1 MPSGRAAGRS
11 ALIAVLAAGAAL
23 LVACRSDAPTTP
35 PAEPSRAEPARVAPA
50 LTPVAASPA
59 PAAGDPRSAEGGP
72 AAAAPWTAARWSTVL
87 ETMAAWDV
95 AEIGAAIE
103 SAVRDDEPAMVPV
116 LTELLRFWI
125 PFELQE
131 TVDWALWAL
140 TGEDL
145 GGDWG
150 AAVEW
155 LGGHP
160 ETPVPPGFA
169 GWKAELYAARVDPA
183 FRRFLGDG
191 VASTIRVEL
200 VQWGGVAVDG
210 IPALVNPAFV
220 EGAEARY
227 LVPGEL
233 VFGVELGGDA
243 RAYPLRILDWH
254 EMVNDV
260 VGGVPVALA
269 YCTLCGAGVL
279 YDARAGDEVL
289 EFGSS
294 GLLYES
300 NKLMYDRATDTLW
313 NQLTGEPVMGARAGS
328 GVRLRRLPVVVSD
341 WASWLKDH
349 PGTLVLDIDTGHDRD
364 YSPGAAYGDYFA
376 SPGTLFPVFR
386 RSRALPE
393 KSFVFALLVD
403 GTPKAYALRDL
414 LERPVLNDEVAGVP
428 VAVLTGPAS
437 RAVRAYE
444 RGARRFEA
452 GPEPGALID
461 ESGAAWRVTEE
472 SLAGPDG
479 AALDRLPGH
488 LAYWFG
494 WFSFYPQTLLFG
506 E

>member
-1 MPSGRAAGRS
+1 MPSRRAVGRC
-11 ALIAVLAAGAAL
+11 ALVAAL
-23 LVACRSDAPTTP
+23 LLVGCGSDAPATS
-35 PAEPSRAEPARVAPA
+35 PAEPQPAESARPAPA
-50 LTPVAASPA
+50 ATPVAATPSPTA
-59 PAAGDPRSAEGGP
+59 SGP
-72 AAAAPWTAARWSTVL
+72 AAAEGSPAADASWTEARWSTVL
-87 ETMAAWDV
+87 ATMAAWDI
-95 AEIGAAIE
+95 AETGAAIE
-103 SAVRDDEPAMVPV
+103 SAVRDGEVAMVPV
-116 LTELLRFWI
+116 LTELSRFWI

-131 TVDWALWAL
+131 TVNWGLWAL
-140 TGEDL
+140 AGEDL

-155 LGGHP
+155 LGRHP
-160 ETPVPPGFA
+160 ETPTPPGFA
-169 GWKAELYAARVDPA
+169 GWKAELYATRVDPA
-183 FRRFLGDG
+183 FSRFLGDD
-191 VASTIRVEL
+191 VPATIRVEL

-220 EGAEARY
+220 AGTDARY
-227 LVPGEL
+227 LVPDEL
-233 VFGVELGGDA
+233 VFGVEIGGDA

-254 EMVNDV
+254 EMANDV

-313 NQLTGEPVMGARAGS
+313 NQLTGEPVMGARVGS
-328 GVRLRRLPVVVSD
+328 GVELRRLPVVVSD
-341 WASWLKDH
+341 WASWLEDH
-349 PGTLVLDIDTGHDRD
+349 PGTLVLDIDTGYDRD
-364 YSPGAAYGDYFA
+364 YSPGSAYGDYFA
-376 SPGTLFPVFR
+376 SPSTLFPVFR
-386 RSRALPE
+386 RSQALPE

-414 LERPVLNDEVAGVP
+414 QEQPVVNDEIAGVP
-428 VAVLTGPAS
+428 LAVVTEPAS
-437 RAVRAYE
+437 RTVRAYE
-444 RGARRFEA
+444 RGERSFEA

-461 ESGAAWRVTEE
+461 ESGSSWRVTEE
-472 SLAGPDG
+472 SLVGPDG
-479 AALDRLPGH
+479 VSLGRLPGH

-494 WFSFYPQTLLFG
+494 WFSFYPQTLLYG